1 MDVTAAYTGT
11 FDPVT
16 HGHTDVI
23 NRAARMYSRV
33 IVAIAESAAKRPLFT
48 LEERV
53 RLARATVAH
62 LDNVSVEGFNGLV
75 VDFAREHDVS
85 VLVRGVRSVGD
96 FDVEKQMA
104 VMNRHLAPGLDTV
117 MLAPSPEYNHVSA
130 TLVREI
136 ALLDGDVSGL
146 VHPDVQ
152 SALETR
158 ARERREGRR

>member
-1 MDVTAAYTGT
+1 MEITAAYTGT

-23 NRAARMYSRV
+23 KRAAHMYSKV
-33 IVAIAESAAKRPLFT
+33 IVAIAESASKRPLFT

-53 RLARATVAH
+53 GLARATVAD
-62 LDNVSVEGFNGLV
+62 LGNVSVEGFNGLV
-75 VDFAREHDVS
+75 VDFARTHGVT

-104 VMNRHLAPGLDTV
+104 VMNRHLSPGLDTV

-136 ALLDGDVSGL
+136 ALLGGDVGGL
-146 VHPDVQ
+146 VHPEVEA
-152 SALETR
+152 ALKDR
-158 ARERREGRR
+158 ARQRWQSK